1 MHKLALLAWKR
12 PWTSLVTVAL
22 VLTVAVTPSINLE
35 SRLVSGGFEN
45 ASSESKAVEDLLN
58 REFKV
63 NPEALL
69 IFGKFE
75 ANQSQIIDSELQ
87 KVLSRYGASDV
98 QRLYSTPTSELLS
111 ATFPGTNFDIQ
122 AKIPGLK
129 ADIREIRDAEIVL
142 TGRPVLNVELN
153 TYAVDDALRAEL
165 FAAPILFLILLLIY
179 RRLIPVLVTLGV
191 AGVTLTVAKALGY
204 LIALV
209 WPTSVLFA
217 NIISMIG
224 LAVSIDYVL
233 FIYTR
238 FREELSNTGNRE
250 NAINVAFKVTG
261 RTVLYSALAVI
272 LGFSTLAFSG
282 LMPIRSI
289 GVGGV
294 LVILVAL
301 LTSHIV
307 LPAALRLLPA
317 GDKHISRNR
326 SKEAES
332 DVPRDAKK
340 RGLKGAILSIIA
352 LLVSITPLT
361 TLTLASPI
369 AGAGVMPSN
378 ADGVRA
384 INLIQKSVPNI
395 DIYPIEVVSVCS
407 QSCGLGEAELLANK
421 LELIPSVDKVQV
433 LGQKSD
439 VCIGLPVLSSSSCE
453 SREITH
459 FRVFSS
465 KGPNDE
471 DTRTLVERLRELDG
485 QNLLVGGA
493 VATAMDF
500 DHAVSEFLPPMVVA
514 VLLLGLL
521 VFALAFRS
529 LVLGSLTLIINLLV
543 VGASLGITSSILG
556 AIGGGSLNSVTP
568 LVLFGV
574 IFGLTMDYL
583 VYSVHLVQDDWKMS
597 GEISSFAEAPLSKA
611 ARTITGAALL
621 MLAVFLAFLTADLA
635 IVRELGIGLTVGV
648 ILDAVVARKA
658 ILPYVLDRF
667 RAWKLSHEIVP
678 K

>member
-22 VLTVAVTPSINLE
+22 ALAVAVIPSINLE
-35 SRLVSGGFEN
+35 SRLVSGGFESV
-45 ASSESKAVEDLLN
+45 SSESKAVEDLLN

-63 NPEALL
+63 NPESLL

-75 ANQSQIIDSELQ
+75 ANQSPIIDSEL
-87 KVLSRYGASDV
+87 KEVLSRYGASDV

-122 AKIPGLK
+122 AKMPGLK

-191 AGVTLTVAKALGY
+191 AGVTLTVSKALGY

-238 FREELSNTGNRE
+238 FREELSKTGNHD
-250 NAINVAFKVTG
+250 NAIHVAFKVTG
-261 RTVLYSALAVI
+261 RTVLYSALAVV
-272 LGFSTLAFSG
+272 LGFITLAFSG

-301 LTSHIV
+301 LTSHVV

-317 GDKHISRNR
+317 GDKPIARNT

-332 DVPRDAKK
+332 DVQRNAKK
-340 RGLKGAILSIIA
+340 RGLKGAVLSIVI
-352 LLVSITPLT
+352 LLASITPLT
-361 TLTLASPI
+361 TLTLASPV
-369 AGAGVMPSN
+369 AGAGVMPSD

-407 QSCGLGEAELLANK
+407 QSCGEGETESLANK

-439 VCIGLPVLSSSSCE
+439 VCIASPVLSSSSCE
-453 SREITH
+453 SHEITH

-465 KGPNDE
+465 KGPNDA

-500 DHAVSEFLPPMVVA
+500 DHAVSEFLPRMVLA
-514 VLLLGLL
+514 VLLFGLL

-556 AIGGGSLNSVTP
+556 ATGGGSLNSVTP

-597 GEISSFAEAPLSKA
+597 GETSSFAEVPLSKA

-667 RAWKLSHEIVP
+667 RARKLSHEIVS